1 MADPLTPAISDR
13 ICKHMNEDHASA
25 IALYAQVFGQQTDVT
40 MAQMQAIDPTGMD
53 LVVES
58 EGGSKTIRI
67 EFEQPLKDSEDAH
80 QVLIA
85 MAKQARSVGKNSAE
99 NLYFQ

>member
-40 MAQMQAIDPTGMD
+40 TAQMQAIDPTGMD
-53 LVVES
+53 LIVETNGKS
-58 EGGSKTIRI
+58 ETIRI
-67 EFEQPLKDSEDAH
+67 TFEHPLKDSEDAH

-85 MAKQARSVGKNSAE
+85 MAKQARSATKA
-99 NLYFQ
+99 

>member
-1 MADPLTPAISDR
+1 MADPLTPAVSDR

-25 IALYAQVFGQQTDVT
+25 IALYAQVFGQQPDVT
-40 MAQMQAIDPTGMD
+40 AAQMQAIDSTGMD
-53 LVVES
+53 LMVETNGNS
-58 EGGSKTIRI
+58 QTIRI

-85 MAKQARSVGKNSAE
+85 MAKQARSVAK
-99 NLYFQ
+99 

>member
-1 MADPLTPAISDR
+1 MADLLTPAISDR

-25 IALYAQVFGQQTDVT
+25 IALYAEVFGNQAGVKS
-40 MAQMQAIDPTGMD
+40 AQMQAIDPDGMD

-58 EGGSKTIRI
+58 NGESQTIRI
-67 EFEQPLKDSEDAH
+67 EFDQPLKDSEDAH

-85 MAKQARSVGKNSAE
+85 MAKQARSKSR
-99 NLYFQ
+99 

>member
-85 MAKQARSVGKNSAE
+85 MAKQARSVGKNS
-99 NLYFQ
+99 

>member
-40 MAQMQAIDPTGMD
+40 TAQMQAIDPTGMA
-53 LVVES
+53 LMVEINGES
-58 EGGSKTIRI
+58 QTIRI
-67 EFEQPLKDSEDAH
+67 EFEQPLNDSEDAH

-85 MAKQARSVGKNSAE
+85 MAKQARSAAK
-99 NLYFQ
+99 

>member
-40 MAQMQAIDPTGMD
+40 TAQMQSIDPTGMD
-53 LVVES
+53 LMVES
-58 EGGSKTIRI
+58 DGGSKTIRI

-85 MAKQARSVGKNSAE
+85 MAKQARSAGKNS
-99 NLYFQ
+99 

>member
-40 MAQMQAIDPTGMD
+40 TAQMQAIDPDGMD
-53 LVVES
+53 LIVETNGES
-58 EGGSKTIRI
+58 QTIRI
-67 EFEQPLKDSEDAH
+67 QFEQPLKDSEDAH

-85 MAKQARSVGKNSAE
+85 MAKQARSAPK
-99 NLYFQ
+99 

>member
-40 MAQMQAIDPTGMD
+40 TAQMQAIDPTGMD

-58 EGGSKTIRI
+58 DGGAKTIRI

-85 MAKQARSVGKNSAE
+85 MAKQARSAGKNS
-99 NLYFQ
+99 

>member
-25 IALYAQVFGQQTDVT
+25 IALYAQAFGQQTGVES
-40 MAQMQAIDPTGMD
+40 AQMQAIDPEGMD
-53 LVVES
+53 LLIHS
-58 EGGSKTIRI
+58 DGQIKTIRI
-67 EFEQPLKDSEDAH
+67 AFEQPLQDSEDAH

-85 MAKQARSVGKNSAE
+85 MAKQARSLAK
-99 NLYFQ
+99 